1 MAIGIKR
8 RIAGGL
14 FGIALLGVTI
24 GIAGIVNIKE
34 SYDADIL
41 LYEGTSVPIGALA
54 IIYGETQRA
63 TLNVTSLFI
72 KRNATEMQETIERI
86 NQNFTSIETQEI
98 TYRKALH
105 QENERRAFN
114 DYLKSR
120 IEFRRMCRTIA
131 GLASSGKIQE
141 AQSLYNDGLK
151 QTLEPLNVTITSM
164 IQTTLDRGAANAVSN
179 SKMETLSIGGMILLI
194 AIGISL
200 AGLISSRTLR
210 SILSVVDSIEASA
223 EYITNGSRQIS
234 CSSEQLAN
242 GASEQAANIEQI
254 SINMSELST
263 ATSQNAENAQKTEK
277 AAMKSAND
285 AMEGGSVMRKTVD
298 ALKEISERVL
308 VIKEIAR
315 QTGLLSLN
323 AAIEAAR
330 AGEHGRGFAVVAN
343 EVQKLADHS
352 QNAAKDIEILSR
364 SSVALAEDAGK
375 LLNQMVPDIQ
385 MTASLVSKINVSSV
399 EQSSAIQQL
408 NSAIYQI
415 NTVVQEN
422 ASSSEELASTA
433 EELSGQTVALRDSVR
448 ALKSGS
454 GHREKARR
462 AAATGDPIQKSAR
475 ESAEGENDGG
485 FGKF

>member
-1 MAIGIKR
+1 MTFGIRR

-14 FGIALLGVTI
+14 FGIAALGVMI
-24 GIAGIVNIKE
+24 GVAGIVNIKR
-34 SYDADIL
+34 SYDADIF
-41 LYEGTSVPIGALA
+41 LYQGTSVPLGALA
-54 IIYGETQRA
+54 IIYGETQKA
-63 TLNVTSLFI
+63 TSSVSALFL
-72 KRNATEMQETIERI
+72 KKSATELQDTIDRM
-86 NQNFTSIETQEI
+86 NQSFTVIETQEVI
-98 TYRKALH
+98 YRKALY

-131 GLASSGKIQE
+131 GLSSSGKAAE
-141 AQSLYNDGLK
+141 AQSLYNDGFR
-151 QTLEPLNVTITSM
+151 QIQEPLSVLITSM
-164 IQTTLDRGAANAVSN
+164 IQTSLDRGAANAASNAKTETMSIWGMVSLIFM
-179 SKMETLSIGGMILLI
+179 SILL
-194 AIGISL
+194 AS
-200 AGLISSRTLR
+200 LISAKTLR

-277 AAMKSAND
+277 AAIKSATD
-285 AMEGGSVMRKTVD
+285 AMEGGSVMRKTAE

-352 QNAAKDIEILSR
+352 QNAAKDIETLSR
-364 SSVALAEDAGK
+364 SSVSLAEDAGK

-385 MTASLVSKINVSSV
+385 MTASLVSKINSSSV

-433 EELSGQTVALRDSVR
+433 EELSGQTVALRDTVR
-448 ALKSGS
+448 VLKSGS
-454 GHREKARR
+454 GRRERARR
-462 AAATGDPIQKSAR
+462 DAEERNAEKKAARDD
-475 ESAEGENDGG
+475 AEGESDGG

>member
-1 MAIGIKR
+1 MTLGIKG

-14 FGIALLGVTI
+14 FGIALLGVMI
-24 GIAGIVNIKE
+24 GIAGIMNITR
-34 SYDADIL
+34 SYDADFF
-41 LYEGTSVPIGALA
+41 LYDGISVPIGALA
-54 IIYGETQRA
+54 VINGETQRA
-63 TLNVTSLFI
+63 SANVASLFM
-72 KRNATEMQETIERI
+72 KKSASEMQETIDRI
-86 NQNFTSIETQEI
+86 NQNFSTIETQEVI
-98 TYRKALH
+98 YRKAIV
-105 QENERRAFN
+105 QESDRRSFN

-120 IEFRRMCRTIA
+120 IEFRRMCRTIGSIA
-131 GLASSGKIQE
+131 TSGKTQD
-141 AQSLYNDGLK
+141 AQALYDDSFK
-151 QTLEPLNVTITSM
+151 QTQEPLSVMIATM
-164 IQTTLDRGAANAVSN
+164 IQTTLERGAASSRENARI
-179 SKMETLSIGGMILLI
+179 ETLSIGGMALLI
-194 AIGISL
+194 AISIAL
-200 AGLISSRTLR
+200 AGLISAKTLR

-277 AAMKSAND
+277 AAIKSAND
-285 AMEGGSVMRKTVD
+285 ALEGGAVMRKTVE

-308 VIKEIAR
+308 IIKEIAR

-352 QNAAKDIEILSR
+352 QNAAKDIETLSR

-385 MTASLVSKINVSSV
+385 MTASLVSKINTSSV

-415 NTVVQEN
+415 NAVVQEN
-422 ASSSEELASTA
+422 ASSSEELASTS

-448 ALKSGS
+448 VLKSGS
-454 GHREKARR
+454 GRRDKESSSASERDSIRKTLREG
-462 AAATGDPIQKSAR
+462 TEEEP
-475 ESAEGENDGG
+475 DGG